1 MTTTSPRSG
10 IFRTKS
16 VEQSIADTD
25 EPDTKLR
32 RELGTLDLIVFG
44 VAVLIGA
51 GIFTITARTAG
62 DVAGPAVSI
71 SFVIAAIGC
80 GFAGLCYA
88 EFASTVPVAGSA
100 YTFSY
105 ATFGE
110 FIAWIIGWDLIL
122 EYALGAA
129 TVAKSWSKYLGQV
142 FEAIGLPNTTSVDI
156 GALSFNWGAV
166 LIIAA
171 LTVILVLGIKL
182 SSRVS
187 TIITGIKVLVV
198 LFVIVLGATFIKAAN
213 YSPFIPPAEPP
224 KESAS
229 GIDSSLLSLIFGSD
243 GSTYGVFGLL
253 AGASLVFFAFIGF
266 DAVSTTA
273 EETRNP
279 QKDLPRGILGSL
291 AVVTVLYVAT
301 SLVLV
306 GMTNYTNLKTPP
318 GSEDTATLATAF
330 TQVGADWASTLI
342 SVGALAGLTTVVLV
356 LMLGQS
362 RVFYAMSRD
371 GMLPRGLART
381 GRFDTPTTIT
391 VIIGV
396 VCALIAGFVPTT
408 TIEEM
413 VNIGTLF
420 AFVLV
425 AIGTWV
431 LRVKQPD
438 LPRNFTVKAL
448 PVVATLA
455 VVTCLWLMINLTAG
469 TWIRFIVWMII
480 GVLIYFAYSRR
491 HSVLGRRDRGEESS
505 VSNPGPSTVPGNSS
519 ASD

>member
-1 MTTTSPRSG
+1 MASPADQSSPPRSG
-10 IFRTKS
+10 GLFRTKS

-25 EPDTKLR
+25 EPDSKLR
-32 RELGTLDLIVFG
+32 RELGALDLTVFG

-51 GIFTITARTAG
+51 GIFTITARVAG
-62 DVAGPAVSI
+62 DVTGPAIAV
-71 SFVIAAIGC
+71 SFVIAAIAC

-129 TVAKSWSKYLGQV
+129 TVAKSWSSYLGKI
-142 FEAIGLPNTTSVDI
+142 FEVLGLGDSTSFSIGSVEVD
-156 GALSFNWGAV
+156 WGA
-166 LIIAA
+166 
-171 LTVILVLGIKL
+171 ILVIAVLTAILVMGIKL

-187 TIITGIKVLVV
+187 TIITSIKILVV
-198 LFVIVLGATFIKAAN
+198 LFVIILGATFIKAAN
-213 YSPFIPPAEPP
+213 YSPFIPPAQPP
-224 KESAS
+224 TEGSS
-229 GIDSSLLSLIFGSD
+229 GLESSLFSLIVGNSGSI
-243 GSTYGVFGLL
+243 YGGFGLL

-273 EETRNP
+273 EETKNP

-306 GMTNYTNLKTPP
+306 GMVNYTQLKSTPD
-318 GSEDTATLATAF
+318 GESKTLSDAF
-330 TQVGADWASTLI
+330 SLVGADWASTI
-342 SVGALAGLTTVVLV
+342 IAVGALAGLTTVVLV

-371 GMLPRGLART
+371 GLLPRSLAKT
-381 GRFDTPTTIT
+381 GKYDTPSTIT
-391 VIIGV
+391 IIIGT
-396 VCALIAGFVPTT
+396 VCALIAGLVPIT

-431 LRVKQPD
+431 LRSKQPN
-438 LPRNFTVKAL
+438 LQRSFTVKAL

-455 VVTCLWLMINLTAG
+455 VISCLWLMLNLSAE
-469 TWIRFIVWMII
+469 TWLRFILWMVI
-480 GVLIYFAYSRR
+480 GVVIYFAYSRR
-491 HSVLGRRDRGEESS
+491 NSVLGRRERGEEAS
-505 VSNPGPSTVPGNSS
+505 VTSTTSQS
-519 ASD
+519 

>member
-1 MTTTSPRSG
+1 MASPTTTRQGSL
-10 IFRTKS
+10 FRTKS

-25 EPDTKLR
+25 EPDSKLR
-32 RELGTLDLIVFG
+32 RELGALDLTIFG

-62 DVAGPAVSI
+62 DVTGPAIAV
-71 SFVIAAIGC
+71 SFVIAAIAC

-129 TVAKSWSKYLGQV
+129 TVAKSWSSYLGKILDIV
-142 FEAIGLPNTTSVDI
+142 GLGDSTSFTVGGVEVD
-156 GALSFNWGAV
+156 WGAIV
-166 LIIAA
+166 VIAA
-171 LTVILVLGIKL
+171 LTVVLVLGIKL

-187 TIITGIKVLVV
+187 TIITSIKLLVV
-198 LFVIVLGATFIKAAN
+198 LFVIILGATYIKAAN

-224 KESAS
+224 KAGAS
-229 GIDSSLLSLIFGSD
+229 GLESSLLSLLVGSE
-243 GSTYGVFGLL
+243 GSTYGGFGLL

-273 EETRNP
+273 EETKNP

-306 GMTNYTNLKTPP
+306 GMVNYTQLKSSAD
-318 GSEDTATLATAF
+318 GENKTLADAF
-330 TQVGADWASTLI
+330 TLVGANWASTI
-342 SVGALAGLTTVVLV
+342 IAIGALAGLTTVVLV

-371 GMLPRGLART
+371 GLLPRGLART
-381 GRFDTPTTIT
+381 GRYDTPSTIT
-391 VIIGV
+391 IIIGAL
-396 VCALIAGFVPTT
+396 CAVIAGFVPTT

-425 AIGTWV
+425 AVGTWI
-431 LRVKQPD
+431 LRVKQPN
-438 LPRNFTVKAL
+438 LPRSFTVKAL
-448 PVVATLA
+448 PLVATLA
-455 VVTCLWLMINLTAG
+455 VVSCLWLMLNLTAG
-469 TWIRFIVWMII
+469 TWVRFIVWMVV
-480 GVLIYFAYSRR
+480 GVVIYFAYSRR
-491 HSVLGRRDRGEESS
+491 SSVLGKRERGEESS
-505 VSNPGPSTVPGNSS
+505 VTSPAQT
-519 ASD
+519 

>member
-1 MTTTSPRSG
+1 MTSTQPRG
-10 IFRTKS
+10 GLFRTKS

-25 EPDTKLR
+25 EPGSKLR
-32 RELGTLDLIVFG
+32 RELTALDLTVFG
-44 VAVLIGA
+44 IAVLVGA

-62 DVAGPAVSI
+62 DVAGPAGSI

-142 FEAIGLPNTTSVDI
+142 FEAVGLPGTTSVEL
-156 GALSFNWGAV
+156 GAVSFNWGAV

-171 LTVILVLGIKL
+171 LTVILILGIKL

-198 LFVIVLGATFIKAAN
+198 LFVIVLGATYIKAVN
-213 YSPFIPPAEPP
+213 YTPFIPPAEPP
-224 KESAS
+224 KPSAS
-229 GIDSSLLSLIFGSD
+229 GLESSVLALVLGND

-266 DAVSTTA
+266 DAVTTTA

-306 GMTNYTNLKTPP
+306 GMTNYTTLKTPP

-330 TQVGADWASTLI
+330 TLVGADWASTII

-381 GRFDTPTTIT
+381 GRYGTPTTIT
-391 VIIGV
+391 IIIGV
-396 VCALIAGFVPTT
+396 LCALIAGFVPTT

-431 LRVKQPD
+431 LRVKQPH
-438 LPRNFTVKAL
+438 LTRTFTVKAL
-448 PVVATLA
+448 PVVASLA
-455 VVTCLWLMINLTAG
+455 VLTCVWLMINLTAG
-469 TWIRFIVWMII
+469 TWVRFIVWMAL
-480 GVLIYFAYSRR
+480 GVLIYFVYSRR
-491 HSVLGRRDRGEESS
+491 NSVLGKRERGEESS
-505 VSNPGPSTVPGNSS
+505 VAHPDAGPTATSS
-519 ASD
+519 VD